1 MKKCLAKM
9 AEKDKK
15 SKVTKEISFSLIE
28 CELNKRSIFDLKSD
42 SIKKNPH
49 LHDSGKINI
58 KKREDDADKIW
69 IYDNGKLI

>member
-15 SKVTKEISFSLIE
+15 SKVTKEIPFSLIE

-42 SIKKNPH
+42 SIKKSPFT
-49 LHDSGKINI
+49 
-58 KKREDDADKIW
+58 
-69 IYDNGKLI
+69 